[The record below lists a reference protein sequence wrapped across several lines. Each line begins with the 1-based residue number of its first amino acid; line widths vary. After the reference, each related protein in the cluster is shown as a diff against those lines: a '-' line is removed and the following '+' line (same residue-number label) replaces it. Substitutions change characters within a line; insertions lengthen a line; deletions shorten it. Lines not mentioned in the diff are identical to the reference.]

1 MRGRHGFTLVE
12 LLIALV
18 LFLIVS
24 AATFQLL
31 QNTQRVARAQ
41 AERTDM
47 QSNMRAGALI
57 LPAELRSVGYD
68 RDVTNTGNPAGTVMA
83 DILGMAADSIAFRA
97 VRSSGIVCNVA
108 ANTYVIDNGGAGF
121 YTGYRAPVPGR
132 DTLMVYGEL
141 DPGTSSDDAWFRKRI
156 TGTGAGNCTATYGAR
171 AGTALTTDDAVPGD
185 SVVIGAPFHTFEVM
199 SYKLLQGADNR
210 WYLNARS
217 MSTPGSSYQPMLG
230 PLAPQGFQ
238 LEYYDAN
245 GAVTA
250 VPSSVRSIQ
259 ITLISQSSSRVSGMG
274 SSNQQVQFDTLVTRV
289 ALRNA
294 MR

>member
-210 WYLNARS
+210 WYLNAGEQLPADARPACP
-217 MSTPGSSYQPMLG
+217 PGFP
-230 PLAPQGFQ
+230 A
-238 LEYYDAN
+238 
-245 GAVTA
+245 
-250 VPSSVRSIQ
+250 
-259 ITLISQSSSRVSGMG
+259 RVLRRERCGHG
-274 SSNQQVQFDTLVTRV
+274 S
-289 ALRNA
+289 AE
-294 MR
+294 